1 MTTMNAIGFT
11 KHLPIQDKNSLITFT
26 EPIPTATGHDLLVKI
41 ISTSVNP
48 VDVGVRGDG
57 RGTLKNP
64 KVIGWDAYGIVTE
77 IGPDVTLFKVGD
89 RVFYAGSFIRPGTDS
104 EYQLVDERIVG
115 HAPTK
120 LSAAE
125 IAAMPLTSLTAWEA
139 LFERLG
145 IDRTAVSENKGRTIL
160 MINGSGGVGSIATQL
175 AHLAGLT
182 VIASAS
188 RPETIKWTKQNGA
201 DFTVNHHKNLVTE
214 VRNLKFHYVD
224 YILNL
229 NDLDGHWNE
238 IAELINPEGAVA
250 AITENRRGIDLQKL
264 TKKAASFHW
273 EWMYTKS
280 YYHTADMVS
289 QHQILDQVA
298 KLLDAGTIH
307 STVTKVLKPIN
318 ATNLKEAHRLV
329 ETNHMIGKVVISNQ

>member
-89 RVFYAGSFIRPGTDS
+89 KVFYAGSFIRPGTDS

-139 LFERLG
+139 LFERLE
-145 IDRTAVSENKGRTIL
+145 IDRPAVSENKGKSIL
-160 MINGSGGVGSIATQL
+160 IINGSGGVGSIATQL

-188 RPETIKWTKQNGA
+188 RPETIKWTEQNGA

-238 IAELINPEGAVA
+238 IAELIKPEGAVA

-298 KLLDAGTIH
+298 KLLDAGKIH

-318 ATNLKEAHRLV
+318 VANLKEAHRLV
-329 ETNHMIGKVVISNQ
+329 ETNHMIGKVVISSQ